1 MKTLEIP
8 TTIKNEAR
16 VQRKREQIVLAAIR
30 VFSEKGYHETTLRDL
45 SKETGISHG
54 NIYDYIAS
62 KEDILFLIHQ
72 FIADQID
79 SELTGVTKEI
89 DDPVEK
95 LYEMV
100 RCEFRFIYK
109 WEDAILLLY
118 QEGHV
123 LRGEYLHNLLKR
135 EQDHYAKYET
145 VLEECIERQRLPA
158 CNVRVIAT
166 FIKTMIDSLA
176 VKRWNLK
183 KHASYS
189 EVEKCL
195 LDFVFNR
202 LMNNTESGVNVSK
215 TSPGTKRE

>member
-1 MKTLEIP
+1 MKTLKIP

-16 VQRKREQIVLAAIR
+16 VQRRREQIVLAAIR
-30 VFSEKGYHETTLRDL
+30 VFSEKGYHEATLRDL

-54 NIYDYIAS
+54 NIYDYVAS
-62 KEDILFLIHQ
+62 KEDIFFLIHQ
-72 FIADQID
+72 YIADLID
-79 SELTGVTKEI
+79 SELTEVTKEI

-135 EQDHYAKYET
+135 ERDHYAKYET
-145 VLEECIERQRLPA
+145 VLEECIERQMLPA

-166 FIKTMIDSLA
+166 FIKIMIDSLA
-176 VKRWNLK
+176 LKRWDLK

-202 LMNNTESGVNVSK
+202 LMKKTGSGVNVSK
-215 TSPGTKRE
+215 TSRGTKRK